1 MGNWELKIEN
11 WLRSIRMLTFNFDFL
26 ILNFQFLI

>member
-1 MGNWELKIEN
+1 MYLCEHPYADSQLLI
-11 WLRSIRMLTFNFDFL
+11 FNFDFL